1 MINSDNQPVYIGVDL
16 GTSGC
21 RATAIDQQRR
31 TRASAACGLAEPL
44 RDGAGSEQ
52 DPVLWWRALTATLT
66 SLLPQLAGAPVRAI
80 AIDGTSATVLLCDAA
95 GTPLG
100 PALLYDDARA
110 TAQAHAIDAV
120 APAHSPARGAASG
133 LAKTLYLARRY
144 PEARHVLHQADWL
157 AGRLLERY
165 DRCDE
170 NNALKLGYDPV
181 HRSWPDWLDQ
191 LPLPRRWLPQPLPP
205 ATVLGTVAAGPAQ
218 RLGLSTDTLV
228 VAGTTD
234 STAAFLATG
243 ARDLGDAVTS
253 LGSTLVLKVLAA
265 EPVFAP
271 EYGIYS
277 HRLGDRWLAGG
288 ASNSGGAVLLEHFSR
303 AELAQ
308 LTPLLEPE
316 RPTGLDYYP
325 LRRLGERFPIADA
338 NLQPRLTPRPAAPE
352 RFLQGML
359 EGMAAIE
366 TEGYALLAR
375 LGAPYPSSVRSV
387 GGGAANPAWT
397 AIRGARL
404 RVLMREAE
412 HTDACYGAAL
422 LARAGALGE
431 TVWAC
436 ARSVQR
442 K

>member
-1 MINSDNQPVYIGVDL
+1 MIRYNKQPVYIGVDL

-52 DPVLWWRALTATLT
+52 DPALWWQALSTVLA
-66 SLLPQLAGAPVRAI
+66 SLVPQLAGAPVRAI
-80 AIDGTSATVLLCDAA
+80 AIDGTSATVLLCDAGGA
-95 GTPLG
+95 PLG

-110 TAQAHAIDAV
+110 TEQAETIDTV

-133 LAKTLYLARRY
+133 LAKALYLARHH
-144 PEARHVLHQADWL
+144 PKVQHVLHQADWL

-170 NNALKLGYDPV
+170 NNALKLGYDPLL
-181 HRSWPDWLDQ
+181 RAWPHWLDG

-205 ATVLGTVAAGPAQ
+205 GTVLGTVAAGPAQ

-243 ARDLGDAVTS
+243 ARDFGDAVTS
-253 LGSTLVLKVLAA
+253 LGSTLVLKVLTA

-271 EYGIYS
+271 EHGIYS

-288 ASNSGGAVLLEHFSR
+288 ASNSGGAVLLEYFTR
-303 AELAQ
+303 GELAR
-308 LTPLLEPE
+308 LTPLLDPVHA
-316 RPTGLDYYP
+316 TGLDYYP
-325 LRRLGERFPIADA
+325 LRRPGERFPIADA
-338 NLQPRLTPRPAAPE
+338 NLQPRLTPRPTAPE

-366 TEGYALLAR
+366 AEGYALLAR
-375 LGAPYPSSVRSV
+375 VGAPYPASVRSV
-387 GGGAANPAWT
+387 GGGAANAAWT

-404 RVLMREAE
+404 GVPMHDPE
-412 HTDACYGAAL
+412 HTEACYGAAL

-431 TVWAC
+431 AV
-436 ARSVQR
+436 
-442 K
+442 